1 MEITETLFVEN
12 RNKWRKWLKNYHDK
26 EKEVWLI
33 YFKKHTG
40 KFSIA
45 YNDAV
50 EEAICFGW
58 IDGKVRSIDAEKY
71 MQRFSP
77 RNPDSVWSL
86 LNKKRALKMIKEGK
100 MTGAGLK
107 TIKYAKKTGKW
118 QAAYSSKTKPGLP
131 PDLKRALKE
140 NVSAYKNFDNF
151 SNSQQLAYIFWILSA
166 KRDETRKGRV
176 KIVVERSSKNLKPQW
191 L

>member
-107 TIKYAKKTGKW
+107 TIK
-118 QAAYSSKTKPGLP
+118 
-131 PDLKRALKE
+131 
-140 NVSAYKNFDNF
+140 
-151 SNSQQLAYIFWILSA
+151 
-166 KRDETRKGRV
+166 
-176 KIVVERSSKNLKPQW
+176 
-191 L
+191 

>member
-1 MEITETLFVEN
+1 MNIGKTLSVEN
-12 RNKWRKWLKNYHDK
+12 RKGWR
-26 EKEVWLI
+26 VWLRKNHRIEKDIWLEI
-33 YFKKHTG
+33 YKKHANRGGIT
-40 KFSIA
+40 
-45 YNDAV
+45 YEEAV
-50 EEAICFGW
+50 EEALCFGW
-58 IDGKVRSIDAEKY
+58 IDGIMRRLDDDRIV
-71 MQRFSP
+71 QRFSP

>member
-107 TIKYAKKTGKW
+107 TIKKTGKW